1 MNKRN
6 NIWNKNSKSPE
17 ETGVVFLFLLK
28 IIALNLFL
36 CLPISDIVIQILI
49 LFDYLLLL
57 FGLSLYLILILTE
70 MKLEAKQV
78 YREV

>member
-28 IIALNLFL
+28 INALNLFL
-36 CLPISDIVIQILI
+36 CFPISDIVIQILI